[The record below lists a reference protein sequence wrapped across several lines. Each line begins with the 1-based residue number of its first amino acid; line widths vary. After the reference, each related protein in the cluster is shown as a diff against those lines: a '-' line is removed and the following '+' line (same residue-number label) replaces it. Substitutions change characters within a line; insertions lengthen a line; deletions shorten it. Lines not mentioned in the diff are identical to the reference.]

1 MVSEK
6 FRIHRVSAFLKRTH
20 SPKVLLKYYANNY
33 EKQQKESPT
42 LLTER
47 HLARINLDKHFF
59 VKITSQ
65 KNLKTSLKLI
75 IPIK

>member
-59 VKITSQ
+59 CENYIAEKSKNFLKINHT
-65 KNLKTSLKLI
+65 N
-75 IPIK
+75 